1 MLNKYLQFLL
11 ATFSIALVFILGLST
26 VNKTI
31 HDSLFHPNFVTE
43 NHTTPS
49 GCSAN
54 HQGECEGNQTSSHS
68 QDCDASCPVNLFA
81 NGVLGLDYIPQIITQ
96 TPVKREIIS
105 EFFISYTSEEKKKS
119 HLVRGP
125 PAKKQVQSNHL
136 A

>member
-1 MLNKYLQFLL
+1 MNKHHQFTL
-11 ATFSIALVFILGLST
+11 AIFSICLVILLGLST
-26 VNKTI
+26 VNQTI

-43 NHTTPS
+43 NQTTPY

-81 NGVLGLDYIPQIITQ
+81 NGFLGLDYIPQIITQ
-96 TPVKREIIS
+96 TPVKREIVLQYLIS
-105 EFFISYTSEEKKKS
+105 QFSEEEKKS

-125 PAKKQVQSNHL
+125 PAEKQV
-136 A
+136 

>member
-1 MLNKYLQFLL
+1 MNKYLQFLL

-81 NGVLGLDYIPQIITQ
+81 NGVLALAYAPEVTL
-96 TPVKREIIS
+96 TSYVENEIIS